1 MKLSFRSIAMI
12 GGSATALLAIGALI
26 FKASVQIQ
34 LPARVD
40 KLESTQ
46 VEMAKRI
53 DAMSF
58 DVQRMR
64 LGQEESD
71 RRAGDWQ
78 QRMSTVMSELSG
90 SMRSLRD
97 SVEIQ
102 ARESI
107 RTSEQVK
114 NLQVIT
120 DQLTE
125 HHTKP

>member
-40 KLESTQ
+40 KLEATQ

-53 DAMSF
+53 DSMSF

-64 LGQEESD
+64 MSQEESD
-71 RRAGDWQ
+71 RRQADWQ
-78 QRMSTVMSELSG
+78 QRMTTVMSELSG

-97 SVEIQ
+97 SVEVQ

-120 DQLTE
+120 DNLTE
-125 HHTKP
+125 HKKP

>member
-1 MKLSFRSIAMI
+1 MI
-12 GGSATALLAIGALI
+12 GGTATALLAIGALF

-40 KLESTQ
+40 KLEATQ

-53 DAMSF
+53 DSMSF

-64 LGQEESD
+64 MSQEESD
-71 RRAGDWQ
+71 RRQADWQ

-97 SVEIQ
+97 SVEVQ

-120 DQLTE
+120 DNLTE
-125 HHTKP
+125 HKKQP